1 MARILVYNN
10 NTNRMEKYDR
20 GENDS
25 MPYNKNGTLKDVYDL
40 NLITR
45 HKDHKSLLT
54 NI

>member
-25 MPYNKNGTLKDVYDL
+25 MPYNKNGTLIFKPA
-40 NLITR
+40 
-45 HKDHKSLLT
+45 SLTTLFGFP
-54 NI
+54 N